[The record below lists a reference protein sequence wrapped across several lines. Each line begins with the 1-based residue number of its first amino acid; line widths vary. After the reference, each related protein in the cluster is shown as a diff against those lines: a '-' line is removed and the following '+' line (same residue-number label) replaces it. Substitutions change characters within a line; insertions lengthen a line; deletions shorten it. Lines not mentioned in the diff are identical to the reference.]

1 MIRLLIVDDEADI
14 RAELVEYFAHK
25 GYAVD
30 AARDGLDA
38 FKQFQRTP
46 PDVVITDL
54 KMPRCPGDELTRRI
68 RKLDPDVPIIVA
80 TGHYSK
86 HDLDAAKEAGASVIM
101 KKPIRL
107 RDLDRVIRRLVGS
120 EGG

>member
-1 MIRLLIVDDEADI
+1 MIKLLIVDDESDI
-14 RAELVEYFAHK
+14 RDELVDYFTHK
-25 GYAVD
+25 RYAVD

-38 FKQFQRTP
+38 FERFWRTP
-46 PDVVITDL
+46 PDIVVTDL
-54 KMPRCPGDELTRRI
+54 KMPRCTGDELTRRI
-68 RKLDPDVPIIVA
+68 RELDRDVPIIVA

-86 HDLDAAKEAGASVIM
+86 VDIEAAMEAGATVVI

-107 RDLDRVIRRLVGS
+107 RDLDQLMRSLMEG